1 MPNHPVPIERKRARG
16 NPGKRAMPK
25 SDQVEVIEPLTDE
38 APVRLN
44 NAGAELW
51 HKMNSHAHW
60 LGESDNPAMLMLC
73 EKYDRREM
81 LLAQLENEPLVL
93 VPENGSRAQPN
104 PLVAMV
110 DQVEKDIVTLL
121 SLLGM
126 TPTDRSRLG
135 LAEVKKQSTLEK
147 LRSQR
152 EAR

>member
-1 MPNHPVPIERKRARG
+1 
-16 NPGKRAMPK
+16 
-25 SDQVEVIEPLTDE
+25 
-38 APVRLN
+38 
-44 NAGAELW
+44 
-51 HKMNSHAHW
+51 
-60 LGESDNPAMLMLC
+60 MLMLC

-104 PLVAMV
+104 PLVAMI
-110 DQVEKDIVTLL
+110 DQVEKDIVSLL

-126 TPTDRSRLG
+126 TPTDRARLG